1 MKRFQNILMAVAVSA
16 LAVVSCA
23 KEEVASESN
32 ISEDKVYEYF
42 FTLGEGDTK
51 ATLEEGNVVTWSS
64 NDDDYLG
71 VLCKY
76 TDESYSY
83 AQNNTK
89 SQIKHAENNQPAQFN
104 IKSYKALT
112 KDTEIYCYFPFEDGS
127 KFETSAAV
135 KLYIPTQQNNSIN
148 DMPMASKPFIV
159 PQDIAGS
166 TTTAVGDIYMLMLG
180 SIARYKIFSSNTDYQ
195 GETIKSVSFS
205 TESTTIAGKFGID
218 IGKINTS
225 DPSTLEFEISE
236 NKSNSIEESVA
247 DKTVT
252 GDKEDGIVD
261 MVIAPGTYSGTLTI
275 ATSAASYE
283 FTLTDKEFQRAHIK
297 PFSVNLAN
305 GTRTEKPISH
315 NFELVETDL
324 GDDWSGEYLIVY
336 NNTYAMNTH
345 SANQDANTFA
355 TYTDISNYY
364 NSTDKSIAANDFTNA
379 LIYTAE
385 KKTNGYSLYCN
396 ADESYL
402 GITSGTTSTGAKL
415 RWNTSYSASDCD
427 WKLGVG
433 TIQNVGSST
442 LYIRWNNNSGS
453 YRFATYKVDG
463 QQAIQLFRLP
473 STAPKIMSGEID
485 EFPARSTSGRYTVQT
500 KNITTDLEILDW
512 DGVDFDELDIE
523 NGNEIVYTVS
533 DNGSTSAKEGTI
545 TVALASDHS
554 VTGTITV
561 SQAAAV
567 FTAARISVDLKA
579 AANSQTTVKITSDFD
594 WTISGVG
601 EGYTVSPMSFTYNPE
616 ATEPGKKTITIKA
629 NNANDG
635 DATLELGIFKIVN
648 SKNELGSIEI
658 TVNQLSSKLPAP
670 TIVNVSGNNK
680 DKQATIQWNKVTNAT
695 AYTYY
700 LIDDDASEIT
710 SSRATTT
717 DNNVLSAT
725 VDIPEYGK
733 NYYFCIFAVG
743 DGDEWINSSESISD
757 AINLTEPVV
766 PIGFEP
772 GTVLFHETFGD
783 NSNSARAWSDTYS
796 VKSGETSVYSGVSY
810 TMTNVKQGKNTTGQT
825 KSGLNQSTAGTDA
838 VFELGPLNVANCTN
852 MQVTYYWNAAST
864 KGTYNTELYYKTSK
878 NGTYTKIDG
887 SGTGATKFVQRV
899 YNLPEAAQ
907 VETLYLKVVWNTS
920 NTQAIIDEFELKI
933 KD

>member
-1 MKRFQNILMAVAVSA
+1 MKRFQNILMAVAASA

-23 KEEVASESN
+23 KEEVAPESN
-32 ISEDKVYEYF
+32 VQEDKVYEYL
-42 FTLGEGDTK
+42 FTLGEADDTK
-51 ATLEEGNVVTWSS
+51 ATLEKGENGDVVTWSEE
-64 NDDDYLG
+64 DDDYLG

-83 AQNNTK
+83 AQNSTK
-89 SQIKHAENNQPAQFN
+89 SQIKHAANNQPAQFN

-236 NKSNSIEESVA
+236 DESNSIEESVA
-247 DKTVT
+247 DKPVT

-275 ATSAASYE
+275 VTNAATYV
-283 FTLTDKEFQRAHIK
+283 FTLTDKEFQRAHVK

-345 SANQDANTFA
+345 SANQNANTFA

-364 NSTDKSIAANDFTNA
+364 NSTDKSIAANDVTNA

-415 RWNTSYSASDCD
+415 RWNTSYSASACD
-427 WKLGVG
+427 WILGVG
-433 TIQNVGSST
+433 SIQNVGSPK

-453 YRFATYKVDG
+453 YRFATYLVDG

-473 STAPKIMSGEID
+473 STAPKILSGEID
-485 EFPARSTSGRYTVQT
+485 EFPAHSSSGRYAVQT
-500 KNITTDLEILDW
+500 KNISTDLEILDW
-512 DGVDFDELDIE
+512 DGVDFDEIDIE

-545 TVALASDHS
+545 TVALASDNS

-567 FTAARISVDLKA
+567 FTAARTSVDLKA
-579 AANSQTTVKITSDFD
+579 AANSSTTVTITSDFD
-594 WTISGVG
+594 WAITEVD

-616 ATEPGKKTITIKA
+616 ATEPGKRSITIKA

-635 DATLELGIFKIVN
+635 DATINLGKFKIVS
-648 SKNELGSIEI
+648 SKTELGAIEI
-658 TVNQLSSKLPAP
+658 SVNQSTSKLAAP
-670 TIVNVSGNNK
+670 VITNISTSQANK
-680 DKQATIQWNKVTNAT
+680 TATISWTGDTRSTNYA
-695 AYTYY
+695 YY
-700 LIDDDASEIT
+700 LADESMAEVAGSR
-710 SSRATTT
+710 SSTENT
-717 DNNVLSAT
+717 SAT
-725 VDIPEYGK
+725 VDIPEYDTD
-733 NYYFCIFAVG
+733 YYFVVISVG
-743 DGDEWINSSESISD
+743 TGDYINSNEAVSD
-757 AINLTEPVV
+757 VINIKSTPSGPVT
-766 PIGFEP
+766 IY
-772 GTVLFHETFGD
+772 LETFGD
-783 NSNSARAWSDTYS
+783 NGSNNTVLSSYKGYSDN
-796 VKSGETSVYSGVSY
+796 SY
-810 TMTNVKQGKNTTGQT
+810 TIVGESWKVGKNSVSPSSGYTNASGKSAMWANTSSASATITFGNISSYGRVKLSFGILNDAGKGKARTCNVTISGNGGTSYGSNIVPSKTT
-825 KSGLNQSTAGTDA
+825 NDGTYQF
-838 VFELGPLNVANCTN
+838 VEYEIP
-852 MQVTYYWNAAST
+852 AASLS
-864 KGTYNTELYYKTSK
+864 NLV
-878 NGTYTKIDG
+878 I
-887 SGTGATKFVQRV
+887 KF
-899 YNLPEAAQ
+899 
-907 VETLYLKVVWNTS
+907 TNTS
-920 NTQAIIDEFELKI
+920 TNTTRVDDI
-933 KD
+933 KLETIVE

>member
-1 MKRFQNILMAVAVSA
+1 MKRFQNILMAVAASA

-23 KEEVASESN
+23 KEEVAPETTV
-32 ISEDKVYEYF
+32 SEDKVYEYL
-42 FTLGEGDTK
+42 FTLGEGDSK
-51 ATLEEGNVVTWSS
+51 AMLNDNVVTWQTG
-64 NDDDYLG
+64 DYLG
-71 VLCKY
+71 VVCKY
-76 TDESYSY
+76 DGGGYSYSNSNTKSAITPASGETPAKFLVKSY
-83 AQNNTK
+83 NQLTSGGKVFCFFPYINTEFRTPKITMSIPASQNNT
-89 SQIKHAENNQPAQFN
+89 
-104 IKSYKALT
+104 
-112 KDTEIYCYFPFEDGS
+112 
-127 KFETSAAV
+127 
-135 KLYIPTQQNNSIN
+135 IN
-148 DMPMASKPFIV
+148 EMPMASIPFTV
-159 PQDIAGS
+159 
-166 TTTAVGDIYMLMLG
+166 TTTVPAKTGTEVGDIKMLMLG
-180 SIARYKIFSSNTDYQ
+180 SIARFKIYSANVDWQ
-195 GETIKSVSFS
+195 GETIKSVKFETASTNIAGSFNINIENINLADAS
-205 TESTTIAGKFGID
+205 TLAVSLSANKSKSITES
-218 IGKINTS
+218 
-225 DPSTLEFEISE
+225 IS
-236 NKSNSIEESVA
+236 

-252 GDKEDGIVD
+252 DNKENGIVD

-275 ATSAASYE
+275 TTDAAKYE
-283 FTLTDKEFQRAHIK
+283 FTLNNKEFQRAHIK
-297 PFSVNLAN
+297 PFAVDLASVNC
-305 GTRTEKPISH
+305 TRTENPVSH
-315 NFELVETDL
+315 DYKLVETDL
-324 GDDWSGEYLIVY
+324 GDDWSGDYLIVY

-345 SANQDANTFA
+345 YGNQNANTYA
-355 TYTDISNYY
+355 TYTNISQYY
-364 NSTDKSIAANDFTNA
+364 NSSDKSIAVNDVTNA
-379 LIYTAE
+379 LVYTAE
-385 KKTNGYSLYCN
+385 KTTNGYSLYCN

-402 GITSGTTSTGAKL
+402 GITSGSTGTGSKL
-415 RWNTSYSASDCD
+415 RWNTSYSESACD
-427 WKLGVG
+427 WILGVG
-433 TIQNVGSST
+433 SIQNVGSNT
-442 LYIRWNNNSGS
+442 LFIRWNNNSNQ
-453 YRFATYKVDG
+453 YRFATYNVNG
-463 QQAIQLFRLP
+463 QEAIQLFRLP

-485 EFPARSTSGRYTVQT
+485 EFPARSTIGRYTVQT

-512 DGVDFDELDIE
+512 DGVDFDEIEIE

-554 VTGTITV
+554 VKGTITV

-567 FTAARISVDLKA
+567 FNAARTSVNLKA
-579 AANSQTTVKITSDFD
+579 AANSQTTVTITSDFD
-594 WTISGVG
+594 WTITGVD
-601 EGYTVSPMSFTYNPE
+601 EGYYTVSPSSFNYDPE

-635 DATLELGIFKIVN
+635 DATLDLGIFKIVN

-670 TIVNVSGNNK
+670 TIINVSGNNK

-725 VDIPEYGK
+725 VDIPEYGE

-852 MQVTYYWNAAST
+852 MQVTYYWKAASIGKQYST
-864 KGTYNTELYYKTSK
+864 HLYYATSST
-878 NGTYTKIDG
+878 GSYTEVT
-887 SGTGATKFVQRV
+887 GTGNGATSFVQRV
-899 YNLPEAAQ
+899 YDLPEAAQ
-907 VETLYLKVVWNTS
+907 VETLYLKEYGTHQIHRQLLTNL
-920 NTQAIIDEFELKI
+920 N
-933 KD
+933 